1 MKIVILKNDF
11 YSSLFC
17 VFCVFIQCL
26 YKITQIRTLYHFDND
41 HQRNKNITVFYTT
54 RIVKSIQ
61 HGNYHASMSWFSI
74 QTAFD
79 FRRMNRHAQT
89 IFMPTNTFL
98 LMGSNGVA
106 ISCLVLN
113 STTDNTR
120 CLFFH
125 RPKRGEQRDRSH
137 DISRKLITTS
147 PTN

>member
-54 RIVKSIQ
+54 RIVNTTRQLSCKYVLVFHTNS
-61 HGNYHASMSWFSI
+61 
-74 QTAFD
+74 

-89 IFMPTNTFL
+89 MFMPTNTFL